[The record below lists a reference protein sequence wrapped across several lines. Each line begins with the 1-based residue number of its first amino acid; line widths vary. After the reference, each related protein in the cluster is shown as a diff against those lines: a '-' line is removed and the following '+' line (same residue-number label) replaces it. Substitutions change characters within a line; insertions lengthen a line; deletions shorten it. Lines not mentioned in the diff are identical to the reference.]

1 MKQEKHMETT
11 DRKQEVLSICLD
23 TFIKNGLYETSV
35 RDLSKSLNL
44 QAGAIYWWFKDKDEV
59 VVACA
64 EEAAIRLESTLITPA
79 MKDIRN
85 PDRLMERLK
94 SRADEMRPTMK
105 FFASVCTCSKYEQRL
120 QPVLDRLAERYEK
133 YAERF
138 ADELHCG
145 FDEVAP
151 YVYFAITTVTDYMIF
166 GEAKY
171 IQPQIEL
178 IKAAIKNF
186 LNRDI
191 EERDK

>member
-1 MKQEKHMETT
+1 MENNS
-11 DRKQEVLSICLD
+11 RKREILDICLD
-23 TFIKNGLYETSV
+23 TFIKIGLYETRV
-35 RDLSKSLNL
+35 RDLSKALNL
-44 QAGAIYWWFKDKDEV
+44 QTGAIYWWFKDKDDA

-64 EEAAIRLESTLITPA
+64 EEAAIRLENTLITPA
-79 MKDIRN
+79 MRDIRN

-105 FFASVCTCSKYEQRL
+105 FFASVCACAKYEQRL

-133 YAERF
+133 YAARF

-171 IQPQIEL
+171 IQPQIQM
-178 IKAAIKNF
+178 IKAAIKGF
-186 LNRDI
+186 LKNNN
-191 EERDK
+191 EERTE

>member
-1 MKQEKHMETT
+1 MKEEKRMETT
-11 DRKQEVLSICLD
+11 DRKQEVLSSCLN

-44 QAGAIYWWFKDKDEV
+44 QAGAIYWWFKDKDDV

-64 EEAAIRLESTLITPA
+64 EEAAIRLESTLITPV
-79 MKDIRN
+79 MKDIRE
-85 PDRLMERLK
+85 PEQLMEKLK

-133 YAERF
+133 YAQRF
-138 ADELHCG
+138 ADELHCE

-178 IKAAIKNF
+178 IKTAIKGF
-186 LNRDI
+186 L
-191 EERDK
+191 DKDN